1 MKNIRGKLIFIGIV
15 LALILSLAGIYSF
28 VKLNEGEWVC
38 IAQECS
44 SYAEGDSWV
53 KQNCNLNNNEM
64 ICEFQLEGQNF
75 RVPLSGVNVSRMI
88 SCAEYECVSEV
99 FIRRSK
105 G

>member
-1 MKNIRGKLIFIGIV
+1 MRNIKEKLMIAGIIV
-15 LALILSLAGIYSF
+15 ALILAVVGIYSF
-28 VKLNEGEWVC
+28 TKINDGEWVC

-88 SCAEYECVSEV
+88 SCDEYECVSEV
-99 FIRRSK
+99 FVRRAK
-105 G
+105 E

>member
-15 LALILSLAGIYSF
+15 LALIFSMAGIYSF
-28 VKLNEGEWVC
+28 IKLNDGEWVC

-44 SYAEGDSWV
+44 SYLEGDSWV

-64 ICEFQLEGQNF
+64 ICEFEYQEQNF
-75 RVPLSGVNVSRMI
+75 IIPLSKINVS
-88 SCAEYECVSEV
+88 
-99 FIRRSK
+99 